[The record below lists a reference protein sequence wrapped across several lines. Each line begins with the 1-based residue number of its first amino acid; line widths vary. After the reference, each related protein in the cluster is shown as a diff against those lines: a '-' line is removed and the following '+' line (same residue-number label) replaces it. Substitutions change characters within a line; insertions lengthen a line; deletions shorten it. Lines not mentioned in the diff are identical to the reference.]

1 MNTKLQFRV
10 LYRHFLFRL
19 MDVELL
25 SASAGGDSNVL
36 LGRLGSLLIFGSLLS
51 SYVALAVGAA
61 ARESGLPAALW
72 GAERFVFSLTMLV
85 VGVFALLS
93 WDSTFPDRRDVLVL
107 APLPVRARTLF
118 AAKIAAAASALGLTL
133 ATWNSLAG
141 FAWPL
146 AMAPSSSGFAGTMRY
161 VAAFWITLA
170 AAGTFLYCV
179 VLGLQ
184 AVTAQLPR
192 SWYLRVSSVLQ
203 IALFALFLGVLF
215 FQPSFPS
222 VAALGA
228 PENQRALACL
238 PPYWFLGLVSE
249 LSGVFPS
256 EWHAV
261 MAPLARRAVASLPV
275 AILIAGAAF
284 ALSYLRT
291 LRKIV
296 EESDIAPGRR
306 GGIWLPR
313 FGSLPQTA
321 VAQFVI
327 RTLLRSRPHRTILA
341 FYLGGGFAIVAV
353 FLLGARDTQTR
364 APLLFASV
372 VMLCALWLGTRTVFS
387 LPLDLRANWLFRV
400 TPSPEG
406 ACCLSAV
413 RRALL
418 TLVLLPVLATT
429 AVWLLFWPWA
439 LVTEHLLLLGLLGSV
454 LADVALRG
462 FRKIPFTCSY
472 LPGKS
477 KAHLVFWFGIIP
489 LVAAIGQTVE
499 LEQRAMANAL
509 SYWAVAVTMGA
520 AALAARRITNVSAT
534 RSETHTQFEESPS
547 DELVT
552 LGLNG

>member
-10 LYRHFLFRL
+10 LYRQFLFRL

-25 SASAGGDSNVL
+25 STSARGDSSVL

-51 SYVALAVGAA
+51 SYVALVLGGAV
-61 ARESGLPAALW
+61 RESGLAAPLW
-72 GAERFVFSLTMLV
+72 GAERFVVSLSMLV

-107 APLPVRARTLF
+107 APLPIRVRTLF
-118 AAKIAAAASALGLTL
+118 AAKIAAAAAALGLTL

-141 FAWPL
+141 FAWPM
-146 AMAPSSSGFAGTMRY
+146 AMAPSGSGFGGTMRY
-161 VAAFWITLA
+161 VAAFWITLL

-184 AVTAQLPR
+184 ALTAQLPR

-215 FQPSFPS
+215 FQPSFS
-222 VAALGA
+222 TVAALAA
-228 PENQRALACL
+228 PENQRTLAWL

-249 LSGVFPS
+249 LSGVFPAES
-256 EWHAV
+256 HAV
-261 MAPLARRAVASLPV
+261 MAPLARRAVFSLPI
-275 AILIAGAAF
+275 AILVAGGAF

-296 EESDIAPGRR
+296 EEPDIAPGSR

-313 FGSLPQTA
+313 FGNSPETA
-321 VAQFVI
+321 LAQFVI

-353 FLLGARDTQTR
+353 FLIGARETQTR
-364 APLLFASV
+364 SPLLFASV
-372 VMLCALWLGTRTVFS
+372 VMLCALFLGTRTVFS
-387 LPLDLRANWLFRV
+387 MPLDLRANWLFRA

-406 ACCLSAV
+406 ASCLSAV

-418 TLVLLPVLATT
+418 TLVVLPVLAAT
-429 AVWLLFWPWA
+429 AILLLFWPWA
-439 LVTEHLLLLGLLGSV
+439 LVAEHLLLLGLLGSV
-454 LADVALRG
+454 LADGALVG

-489 LVAAIGQTVE
+489 LVVAMVQAVE
-499 LEQRAMANAL
+499 LEQRAIANPLVYAC
-509 SYWAVAVTMGA
+509 VAVTMGA
-520 AALAARRITNVSAT
+520 AAFAARRVTNMSAK
-534 RSETHTQFEESPS
+534 RSAPQTQFEESPS

-552 LGLNG
+552 LSLNG